1 MRFNPAQ
8 RGELRNIYRS
18 LKLEALKLRL
28 ANEALLEYLNE
39 IRTTT
44 AGFFEIVFPEMG
56 GKLYTR
62 NGIPVSH
69 DMRSIVLNQSM

>member
-1 MRFNPAQ
+1 MRFDPV
-8 RGELRNIYRS
+8 RRSELGAIYRS

-28 ANEALLEYLNE
+28 ANESLLEYLNE
-39 IRTTT
+39 IRTTM
-44 AGFFEIVFPEMG
+44 AGFFEIAFPEMG

-62 NGIPVSH
+62 HGIPVSR